1 MDEIKE
7 LKYVILIFF
16 ILAFVWL
23 FTGGPLSPF
32 AKSGLFLFK
41 PQERATEQIT
51 RPLGQITDGEP
62 IPAPGEEGLD
72 TAILNVRNAR
82 ESNPN
87 QEYVEIQASKDNKNP
102 LNISGWK
109 LKGKI
114 GLDVAI
120 GQGTILYVPGQ
131 ANPQQVI
138 VLKPG
143 EKAIIVTGLSSL
155 GTSFKLNKCAGYFEQ
170 FQDFTPRLPRECP
183 LAEDED
189 LPNNLK
195 DACLDFI
202 ERIGRCEVVESIP
215 PAMDQTCQ
223 NYVSTKISYKSCVE
237 AHKNDTDF
245 YKPEWRIYLGRGE
258 ELWKR
263 SREVIVLTDQNGK
276 IVDSK
281 SY

>member
-1 MDEIKE
+1 MDAIKD

-41 PQERATEQIT
+41 PQERATEGVT
-51 RPLGQITDGEP
+51 RPLEQITGGKPTPVLDEKE
-62 IPAPGEEGLD
+62 AD
-72 TAILNVRNAR
+72 TAILNVRNGR
-82 ESNPN
+82 ESDPN
-87 QEYVEIQASKDNKNP
+87 REYVEIQASKNNKNP

-109 LKGKI
+109 LKGKT
-114 GLDVAI
+114 GLDIAI
-120 GQGTILYVPGQ
+120 GQGTILYMPGQ
-131 ANPQQVI
+131 ANPRQAI
-138 VLKPG
+138 VLEPG
-143 EKAIIVTGLSSL
+143 GRVFIVTGLSPI
-155 GTSFKLNKCAGYFEQ
+155 GTSFRLNKCAGYFEQ
-170 FQDFTPRLPRECP
+170 FQDFTPRLPKECP
-183 LAEDED
+183 LTEGEN

-237 AHKNDTDF
+237 THKNDTDF
-245 YKPEWRIYLGRGE
+245 YKPEWRVYLGRSE

-263 SREVIVLTDQNGK
+263 SREIITLTDQNGK
-276 IVDSK
+276 IIDSK
-281 SY
+281 PY

>member
-1 MDEIKE
+1 MDAIKE
-7 LKYVILIFF
+7 LKYVILVFF

-23 FTGGPLSPF
+23 FTGGPLSQF

-51 RPLGQITDGEP
+51 RPLEQITDGGT
-62 IPAPGEEGLD
+62 IPTPNEEGLD
-72 TAILNVRNAR
+72 TVALNVRSAR
-82 ESNPN
+82 ESEPSK
-87 QEYVEIQASKDNKNP
+87 EYIEVQASKNNKNS
-102 LNISGWK
+102 LNISRWR

-114 GLDVAI
+114 GLDVAV
-120 GQGTILYVPGQ
+120 GQGTILYMPGQ
-131 ANPQQVI
+131 VNPKQDI

-143 EKAIIVTGLSSL
+143 EKAIIVTGLSLL
-155 GTSFKLNKCAGYFEQ
+155 GTSFRLNKCTGYFEQ
-170 FQDFTPRLPRECP
+170 SQDFTPRLPRECP
-183 LAEDED
+183 LSEDED

-202 ERIGRCEVVESIP
+202 EKIGRCEVVQSIP

-237 AHKNDTDF
+237 VHKNDADF
-245 YKPEWRIYLGRGE
+245 YEPEWRIYLGRSE

-263 SREVIVLTDQNGK
+263 SREVITLTDQNGK
-276 IVDSK
+276 IIDSK
-281 SY
+281 PY

>member
-1 MDEIKE
+1 MDAIKD
-7 LKYVILIFF
+7 LKYFILIFF
-16 ILAFVWL
+16 ILAFIWL
-23 FTGGPLSPF
+23 LTGGPLSPF

-41 PQERATEQIT
+41 PQERAIEGVTRPLEQIT
-51 RPLGQITDGEP
+51 GAKPT
-62 IPAPGEEGLD
+62 PAPGEEGAD
-72 TAILNVRNAR
+72 TAILNVRSGR
-82 ESNPN
+82 ESSPDR
-87 QEYVEIQASKDNKNP
+87 EYIEIQASKSNKNP

-120 GQGTILYVPGQ
+120 GQGTILYMPGQ
-131 ANPQQVI
+131 ANPRQAI
-138 VLKPG
+138 VLKPD
-143 EKAIIVTGLSSL
+143 EKAFIVTGLSPL
-155 GTSFKLNKCAGYFEQ
+155 GTSFRLNKCTGYFEQ
-170 FQDFTPRLPRECP
+170 FQDFIPRLPMECP
-183 LAEDED
+183 LAEDEN

-237 AHKNDTDF
+237 IHKNDADF
-245 YKPEWRIYLGRGE
+245 YEPEWRVYLGRSE

-263 SREVIVLTDQNGK
+263 SREFITLVDQNGK
-276 IVDSK
+276 IIDSK
-281 SY
+281 PY